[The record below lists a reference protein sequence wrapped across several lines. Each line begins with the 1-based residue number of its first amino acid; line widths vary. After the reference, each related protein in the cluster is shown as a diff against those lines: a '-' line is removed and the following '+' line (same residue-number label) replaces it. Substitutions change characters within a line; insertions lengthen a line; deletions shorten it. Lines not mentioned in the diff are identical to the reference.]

1 MPCFSLFQGLETYGS
16 LVETPFLS
24 ASRDYF
30 QLLEVY
36 MYIYIYIIMR
46 IYMHMTAF
54 SFITKKKNTGFQPTN
69 KTKKLPTHLALWVDC
84 CGFFQEFRLLAQERQ
99 AASVATGR
107 DSGLKS
113 SLLEKR

>member
-1 MPCFSLFQGLETYGS
+1 MPCFSLFQGLEKNIYGS

-30 QLLEVY
+30 QLLEVNY
-36 MYIYIYIIMR
+36 TYL
-46 IYMHMTAF
+46 HAKDTF
-54 SFITKKKNTGFQPTN
+54 FIHKHPGFQPTN
-69 KTKKLPTHLALWVDC
+69 KTKKTSNSGLMIAVD
-84 CGFFQEFRLLAQERQ
+84 FSQEFRLLAQERQ

-113 SLLEKR
+113 CWRQENVLELPPTQ